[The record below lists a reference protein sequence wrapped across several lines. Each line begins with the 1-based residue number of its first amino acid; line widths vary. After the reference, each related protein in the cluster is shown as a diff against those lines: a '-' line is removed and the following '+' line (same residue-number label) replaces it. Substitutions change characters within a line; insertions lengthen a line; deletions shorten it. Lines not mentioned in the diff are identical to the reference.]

1 MDILFIRHA
10 ESESNAGLRTE
21 HPATIRLT
29 ERGQTQAALTA
40 ETLPPP
46 ALIVTS
52 PYLRTKQTAAPF
64 LRRFPNAPQAEWP
77 VQEFTFLNPAHW
89 QGTTG
94 QERWPSANAYWERG
108 DPHYQDGEGAES
120 FSRLMERVH
129 QTRALIQSQ
138 TEGPLVIFSHG
149 QFSRAFLWSLLYPT
163 GELSGDRM
171 RRLRNFTR
179 GFPFPNCG
187 ILTYR
192 LEDGRFW
199 HSGMDTSHLPTELI
213 TY

>member
-29 ERGQTQAALTA
+29 ERGESQAGLTA
-40 ETLPPP
+40 QVLPRP
-46 ALIVTS
+46 A
-52 PYLRTKQTAAPF
+52 
-64 LRRFPNAPQAEWP
+64 AEWP

-89 QGTTG
+89 QGSTG
-94 QERWPSANAYWERG
+94 QERWPSAKAYWERG

-163 GELSGDRM
+163 EDLSADRM

-187 ILTYR
+187 ILAYR
-192 LEDGRFW
+192 LENGRFW
-199 HSGMDTSHLPTELI
+199 HSGIDTSHLPDELV